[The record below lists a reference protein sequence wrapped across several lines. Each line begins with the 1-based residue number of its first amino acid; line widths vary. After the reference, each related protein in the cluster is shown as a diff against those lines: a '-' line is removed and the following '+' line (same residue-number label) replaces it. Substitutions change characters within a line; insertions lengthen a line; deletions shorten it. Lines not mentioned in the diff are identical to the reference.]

1 MNRAYLILAP
11 AVPAAALLSA
21 IWLPFVNTAHLWFGL
36 PALFVWLSA
45 WVLLITPALLLAER
59 GRTAKEDSR

>member
-1 MNRAYLILAP
+1 MNRRILTLAP
-11 AVPAAALLSA
+11 LVPIVALLSA
-21 IWLPFVNTAHLWFGL
+21 IWLPFVNTARLWLGM

-59 GRTAKEDSR
+59 GRTETEDRP

>member
-1 MNRAYLILAP
+1 MNRTLLSLSPGVP
-11 AVPAAALLSA
+11 AVALLSA
-21 IWLPFVNTAHLWFGL
+21 IWLPFVNTPHLWFGL

-59 GRTAKEDSR
+59 GRSGGRDR

>member
-1 MNRAYLILAP
+1 MSRTLLTLSP
-11 AVPAAALLSA
+11 ALPAAALLSA
-21 IWLPFVNTAHLWFGL
+21 IWLPFVNTPHLWFGL

-59 GRTAKEDSR
+59 GRASKADSR

>member
-1 MNRAYLILAP
+1 MNRALLSLSPVVP
-11 AVPAAALLSA
+11 AVALLSA
-21 IWLPFVNTAHLWFGL
+21 IWLPFVNTPHLWFGL

-59 GRTAKEDSR
+59 GRNGGRDR